1 MFIVDKT
8 EYMYVG
14 VISSINDYP
23 LTRCHLFYIVNLNVR
38 TQQLG
43 KL

>member
-14 VISSINDYP
+14 VISSINNYP
-23 LTRCHLFYIVNLNVR
+23 FTRCHLFYIVNLNVR

-43 KL
+43 KW